1 MELRKYNINTFV
13 PKSFGLIHLS
23 SKYFEIIYIIIT
35 NAEQDENLKVYEVN
49 SQLVKKKKHFKTHI
63 QPQKNFHIKQ
73 TKHLDSSPNVSFYF
87 PHP

>member
-1 MELRKYNINTFV
+1 MELRKYNINTFL

-49 SQLVKKKKHFKTHI
+49 SQLVKKKSISKLTFSHKRI
-63 QPQKNFHIKQ
+63 SI
-73 TKHLDSSPNVSFYF
+73 
-87 PHP
+87 